1 MILTVD
7 IGNSNIVC
15 VLYDKDQNRLYDIRL
30 DTIKKEHKG
39 DYPKIVNQILKPIKI
54 AYEIDDF
61 IMSCVVPSITEDA
74 MKAFQ
79 AELNL
84 DGHLLSMGMVPEL
97 VVHLDQANELGAD
110 LIATTY
116 GALNHFDQPCIVI
129 DMGSATKI
137 TAINSK
143 GEFNS
148 GLLLPGLKVAQ
159 NAMNAFI
166 PHLPE
171 IPLEFPKQLLGRDTI
186 ACMQAG
192 LMYSTIDSITG
203 ICQRIEKEFNQD
215 CVKVL
220 TGGLSNVIKD
230 AFPEYEFEPFLLN
243 DGLIELYNKKL
254 ANPFT
259 R

>member
-15 VLYDKDQNRLYDIRL
+15 VLYDHEQKRVYDIRL
-30 DTIKKEHKG
+30 DTLKKEHKG
-39 DYPKIVNQILKPIKI
+39 DYPKIVNQILKPLKI
-54 AYEIDDF
+54 AYEIEDF

-79 AELNL
+79 EELGVQ
-84 DGHLLSMGMVPEL
+84 GHLLSMEMVPEL

-116 GALNHFDQPCIVI
+116 GALKHFDQPCIVV

-137 TAINSK
+137 TAINAK

-171 IPLEFPKQLLGRDTI
+171 IPLEFPQQLLGRDTV

-192 LMYSTIDSITG
+192 LMYSTIDSIIG
-203 ICQRIEKEFNQD
+203 ISQRIEKEFNAN

-220 TGGLSNVIKD
+220 TGGLSNVVKD
-230 AFPEYEFEPFLLN
+230 ALADYEFEPFLLN
-243 DGLIELYNKKL
+243 DGLIELYTKKL
-254 ANPFT
+254 SKPFT

>member
-1 MILTVD
+1 MILTID

-15 VLYDKDQNRLYDIRL
+15 ALYDKQAKRHYDIRL
-30 DTIKKEHKG
+30 ETVKKEHKG
-39 DYPKIVNQILKPIKI
+39 DYPKIVHQLLKPLKI
-54 AYEIDDF
+54 AYEIEDF
-61 IMSCVVPSITEDA
+61 ILSCVVPSITEDV

-79 AELNL
+79 TELNVE
-84 DGHLLSMGMVPEL
+84 GHLLSMAMVPEL

-116 GALNHFDQPCIVI
+116 GALKHFDLPCIVI

-137 TAINSK
+137 TAINAK

-171 IPLEFPKQLLGRDTI
+171 IPLEFPKQLLGRDTV

-192 LMYSTIDSITG
+192 LMYSTIDSIVG
-203 ICQRIEKEFNQD
+203 ICQRIDNEFKSD
-215 CVKVL
+215 CIKIL
-220 TGGLSNVIKD
+220 TGGLSNVVKD
-230 AFPEYEFEPFLLN
+230 ALSDYEFEPFLLN
-243 DGLIELYNKKL
+243 DGLIDIYLKKL
-254 ANPFT
+254 I
-259 R
+259 

>member
-1 MILTVD
+1 MILTID

-15 VLYDKDQNRLYDIRL
+15 VLYDKDAKQLYDVRL
-30 DTIKKEHKG
+30 DTIKQDHKG
-39 DYPKIVNQILKPIKI
+39 DYPKLVNQILKPLKI
-54 AYEIDDF
+54 AYQIDDF
-61 IMSCVVPSITEDA
+61 ILSCVVPSITEDV

-79 AELNL
+79 SELNVN
-84 DGHLLSMGMVPEL
+84 GHLLNMAMVPEL

-116 GALNHFDQPCIVI
+116 GALKHYDQPTIVI

-137 TAINSK
+137 TAINAK

-192 LMYSTIDSITG
+192 LMYSTVDSIVG
-203 ICQRIEKEFNQD
+203 ICKRIENEFNQD
-215 CVKVL
+215 CIKVL
-220 TGGLSNVIKD
+220 TGGLSNVVKEALSD
-230 AFPEYEFEPFLLN
+230 YEFEPFLLN
-243 DGLIELYNKKL
+243 DGLIDIYLKKL
-254 ANPFT
+254 V
-259 R
+259 